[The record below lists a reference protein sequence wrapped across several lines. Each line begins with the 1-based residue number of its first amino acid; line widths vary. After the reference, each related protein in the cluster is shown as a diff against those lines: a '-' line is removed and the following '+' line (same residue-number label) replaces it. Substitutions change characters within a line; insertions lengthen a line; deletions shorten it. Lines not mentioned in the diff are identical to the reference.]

1 MEVMVVMEG
10 TGGPADWGE
19 LAEEVEMAGMAR
31 SLMIIKT
38 AAQALD
44 KARTAVMAVM
54 EGWVETV
61 VPEVMGGMVVM
72 VEVFL
77 FT

>member
-1 MEVMVVMEG
+1 
-10 TGGPADWGE
+10 
-19 LAEEVEMAGMAR
+19 MAGMAR